1 MENLRKF
8 ILQNL
13 IFGLLALLPI
23 VATFYVFIAVLNFS
37 DNFLFNLLPPRFRPD
52 EWFGRKIP
60 GLGIC
65 LTFLIILFAGIFTRN
80 FAGKRI
86 FSFFTGIIDRI
97 PVARTLYT
105 TIRQFLESVFMDRS
119 DAFRKVVIIEYP
131 KDGLFTLAFVTS
143 VTKNDTSNHQN
154 VDELYS
160 VFVPTTPNP
169 TSGFFLLVSNKDT
182 YDVKISVQEAFRL
195 IVSGGVLTGAT
206 KEDLYRRIL
215 DSVGPYV
222 GASSEGK

>member
-1 MENLRKF
+1 MMEKIRSF

-37 DNFLFNLLPPRFRPD
+37 DNFLFNLVPPQFRPD
-52 EWFGRKIP
+52 QLFGRKIP
-60 GLGIC
+60 GLGIT
-65 LTFLIILFAGIFTRN
+65 LTFIIILLSGILTRN
-80 FAGKRI
+80 FFGKRI
-86 FSFFTGIIDRI
+86 FAFFTSIIDRI

-131 KDGLFTLAFVTS
+131 KEGLFTLAFVTS
-143 VTKNDTSNHQN
+143 VTKNESEDKNKYE
-154 VDELYS
+154 ELYS

-169 TSGFFLLVSNKDT
+169 TSGFFLMVSNKDA
-182 YDVKISVQEAFRL
+182 YDVNISVQEAFRL

-206 KEDLYRRIL
+206 KEDLYRRIIS
-215 DSVGPYV
+215 SVGPYIR
-222 GASSEGK
+222 SQH